1 MQDPRI
7 KALLAVLCGIVS
19 GFIVIV
25 ISEMLTSKFFTS
37 LQGLNFEDKNA
48 VTAHM
53 QSASVSMFLS
63 ILLGYIIA
71 SFTAGYVTN
80 FLSRNNKYKPAM
92 LAGVALMIFGILN
105 MMELWHPNWFW
116 VVSIPLY
123 LVFAFLGGKMAIK
136 KFMNLENIL

>member
-7 KALLAVLCGIVS
+7 KALLAVLGGIVS

-25 ISEMLTSKFFTS
+25 IGEMLTSKFFTS
-37 LQGLNFEDKNA
+37 PQGLNFEGKNA

-53 QSASVSMFLS
+53 QSASVSMYLS

-105 MMELWHPNWFW
+105 MMELWHPTWFW
-116 VVSIPLY
+116 VVSLPVY
-123 LVFAFLGGKMAIK
+123 LVFAFLGGKMANSNG
-136 KFMNLENIL
+136 F

>member
-7 KALLAVLCGIVS
+7 KALLAVLGGIVS

-37 LQGLNFEDKNA
+37 PQGLNFDDKNA

-105 MMELWHPNWFW
+105 MMELWHPTWFW
-116 VVSIPLY
+116 VVSIPAY
-123 LVFAFLGGKMAIK
+123 LVFAFLGGKMVNK
-136 KFMNLENIL
+136 KTSTQSL